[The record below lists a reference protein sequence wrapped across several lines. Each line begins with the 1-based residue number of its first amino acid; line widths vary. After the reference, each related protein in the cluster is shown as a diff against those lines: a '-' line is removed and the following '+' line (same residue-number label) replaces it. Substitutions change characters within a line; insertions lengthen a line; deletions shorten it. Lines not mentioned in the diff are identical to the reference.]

1 MNIDAIYST
10 FFVNGSNVISAWFV
24 IIFGFLGMSMT
35 LILGLPQ
42 AIHLY
47 KCKKTGNVKYYSYW
61 MFLFGILS
69 WIFLGAFDPVQKM
82 FAIVIS
88 NCICSLI
95 YVITL
100 WLTYRY
106 SSDPKRKRNQWIV
119 LFSSLLLSI
128 FVISLSISALVLEWK
143 LPQIAQ
149 MSIAQIVPIITTFAF
164 FPQVLESVF
173 IEMLS
178 QVTGC
183 LGIH

>member
-1 MNIDAIYST
+1 
-10 FFVNGSNVISAWFV
+10 
-24 IIFGFLGMSMT
+24 MT

-128 FVISLSISALVLEWK
+128 FVIRLVNFSLSFRMKTTPNCTNEYCSNSANNYN
-143 LPQIAQ
+143 IC
-149 MSIAQIVPIITTFAF
+149 I
-164 FPQVLESVF
+164 
-173 IEMLS
+173 LS
-178 QVTGC
+178 SGFE
-183 LGIH
+183 GNWF